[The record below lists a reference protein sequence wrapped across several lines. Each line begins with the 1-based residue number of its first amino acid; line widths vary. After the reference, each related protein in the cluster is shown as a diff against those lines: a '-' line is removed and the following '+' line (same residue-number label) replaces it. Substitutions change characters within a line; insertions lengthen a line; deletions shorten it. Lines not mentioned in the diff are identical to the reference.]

1 MIEGKG
7 HGPSSTHTGKPG
19 LHSTTFKTTY
29 LISKWKTTK
38 AKANKNGRE
47 EKSEEDCLME
57 I

>member
-1 MIEGKG
+1 MD
-7 HGPSSTHTGKPG
+7 HPPPTTGKPG